1 MPDPDSRL
9 LKPLMP
15 DSYSAEVRS
24 RVMASVRSKDTRP
37 EMAVRRELHR
47 LGYRYRLHR
56 PDLPGKP
63 DLAFAARRKALF
75 VNGCFWHL
83 HPGCPR
89 ARIPQ
94 NNRGYWTAK
103 LERNRIRD
111 SASVEA
117 LQGRGW
123 ETMTV
128 WECELRDLE
137 SAVMRIVSFLG
148 PAGSAHRAMETAD
161 YTDWDFPK

>member
-1 MPDPDSRL
+1 
-9 LKPLMP
+9 MP

-24 RVMASVRSKDTRP
+24 RVMALVRSKDTRP
-37 EMAVRRELHR
+37 EMVVRRELHR

-56 PDLPGKP
+56 SDLLGKP

-75 VNGCFWHL
+75 VNGCFWHM

-111 SASVEA
+111 SAR
-117 LQGRGW
+117 LQHLRSRGW
-123 ETMTV
+123 DAMTV

-137 SAVMRIVSFLG
+137 SAVLRIVSFLG
-148 PAGSAHRAMETAD
+148 PAGSVYQPRDASDYIDEHERLAEEET
-161 YTDWDFPK
+161 P

>member
-1 MPDPDSRL
+1 MPDR
-9 LKPLMP
+9 
-15 DSYSAEVRS
+15 YSAEVRS
-24 RVMASVRSKDTRP
+24 RTMARVRSKDTRP

-47 LGYRYRLHR
+47 LGYRYRLHH
-56 PDLPGKP
+56 PNLPGKP
-63 DLAFAARRKALF
+63 DLVFGARRKALF
-75 VNGCFWHL
+75 INGCFWHL

-89 ARIPQ
+89 AQIPQ
-94 NNRGYWTAK
+94 SNRDFWTAK

-111 SASVEA
+111 SANVEA

-123 ETMTV
+123 EAMTV

-148 PAGSAHRAMETAD
+148 PAGPAYRAMEPAGYVDDGEYLAEDET
-161 YTDWDFPK
+161 P